1 MSYRHPSGSASSLSS
16 GEFTAP
22 SLQPFFCA
30 WDAERELTMMHG
42 SEAAGE
48 QEWVDEFLA
57 TVLLHLTKE
66 RMQTVAEEQCVDLTV
81 TQSQTN
87 GAAAGAQSASASAA
101 AGSSSV
107 CTAQSASSSG
117 EKRVESVAY
126 KTILTQ
132 IDAILRHRAKDQHFP
147 VEISSVGTRRHA
159 AQ

>member
-1 MSYRHPSGSASSLSS
+1 MSYRHPSGLASSLS
-16 GEFTAP
+16 GCEFTAP

-30 WDAERELTMMHG
+30 WDADRELTMMHG

-48 QEWVDEFLA
+48 QEWVEEFLA
-57 TVLLHLTKE
+57 TVLLQLTKE
-66 RMQTVAEEQCVDLTV
+66 RMQTVAEAQCVDLTD

-87 GAAAGAQSASASAA
+87 GAANAQSASAAAA

-147 VEISSVGTRRHA
+147 VEISSVGK
-159 AQ
+159 